1 MLRGRCRVI
10 VQTQWDGKPADAMV
24 ALHALRSAD
33 SIARFSAGRPGRPV
47 AVVLT
52 GTDIYGDMGGSAEA
66 VRSLDL
72 ADRIVTLQED
82 ALSRLAPRWRRKARA
97 IFQSARA
104 MRAKAKPRNRLDC
117 VVAGHLRPVKDPNTL
132 FAAVRLLP
140 PGLPIRVRHF
150 GAPLDLALGEAAF
163 ALQARDRRY
172 RYHGAR
178 PHGVVRDA
186 MRSAH
191 VLLHPSL
198 AEGGANVIVEAV
210 MAGTPVIASRVPG
223 NVGMLGSRYAGYFEP
238 GDAKGLAALMQ
249 RTLRDPT
256 FLARL
261 RGQCRQRRPLFAP
274 AAEARAVRGLLAEML
289 AQGRA

>member
-1 MLRGRCRVI
+1 
-10 VQTQWDGKPADAMV
+10 MV
-24 ALHALRSAD
+24 ALHAFRSAD
-33 SIARFSAGRPGRPV
+33 SIARFSDNRPGRPV
-47 AVVLT
+47 ALMLT
-52 GTDIYGDMGGSAEA
+52 GTDIYGEMGRTAEA
-66 VRSLDL
+66 ARSLEL
-72 ADRIVTLQED
+72 ANHIVTLQED
-82 ALSRLAPRWRRKARA
+82 ALSLLPARWRRKARV

-117 VVAGHLRPVKDPNTL
+117 VVAGHLRPVKDPRTL
-132 FAAVRLLP
+132 LAAVRLLP

-163 ALQARDRRY
+163 ALQASDRRY

-191 VLLHPSL
+191 VLVHPSL
-198 AEGGANVIVEAV
+198 AEGGANVIAEAV

-223 NVGMLGSRYAGYFEP
+223 NVGMLGRRYAGYFEP

-249 RTLRDPT
+249 RALREPGY
-256 FLARL
+256 LARL
-261 RGQCRQRRPLFAP
+261 REQCGRRRPLFAP
-274 AAEARAVRGLLAEML
+274 AAEARAVRGLVAEML
-289 AQGRA
+289 AQGGA